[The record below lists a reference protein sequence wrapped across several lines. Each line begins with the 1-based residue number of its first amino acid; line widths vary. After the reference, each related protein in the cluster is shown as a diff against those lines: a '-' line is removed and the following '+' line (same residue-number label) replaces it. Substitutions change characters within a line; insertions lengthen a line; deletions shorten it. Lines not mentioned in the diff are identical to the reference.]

1 MIHVG
6 VFGYGTVGSGVVEVL
21 TKNEKV
27 IEKNVGEKVKV
38 KAILDLREFP
48 GDPFADLIVH
58 DVKEI
63 VEDEDIDIVCET
75 MGGVNAAY
83 EFTKMALSNGKSVC
97 TSNKELV
104 ALHGPELINLAKK
117 HN

>member
-48 GDPFADLIVH
+48 GDPILIQPPWLIE
-58 DVKEI
+58 KK
-63 VEDEDIDIVCET
+63 T
-75 MGGVNAAY
+75 
-83 EFTKMALSNGKSVC
+83 
-97 TSNKELV
+97 ELKCLLRGHTV
-104 ALHGPELINLAKK
+104 I
-117 HN
+117 